1 MGNKR
6 EIAESRI
13 PDLNT
18 YMKVITSNFN
28 ARCRLFFSAEVAE
41 LLACSAFFCSVRCR
55 SLQLGG
61 LNNAVGG

>member
-18 YMKVITSNFN
+18 YMKVITSHFN
-28 ARCRLFFSAEVAE
+28 ARCRLFFAFLFRAEVAE
-41 LLACSAFFCSVRCR
+41 LLACWLGFLLQRRDAGAYNSV
-55 SLQLGG
+55 G
-61 LNNAVGG
+61 